1 MVSTLNKPW
10 QLTQV
15 AESPAALQ
23 KIRDTFKNS
32 TDLVLGFSYEAGCSG
47 FWDEVFPTQQ
57 QLVLAFVT
65 ESLARM
71 GCNLDAL
78 APGEALEITNTLP
91 KHQNLLQIIYKILQ
105 DGGLVKSQHGR
116 FLRTYQ
122 PVDKTPSW
130 AIYNQLI
137 RDHPLHNS
145 EHELLQVAG
154 SKLAECL
161 TGAIEPLSLIFGKSR
176 GLLQEFYTN
185 APMFVAASKFACEII
200 GRAFAGVT
208 SRVEI
213 LEVGAGLGGT
223 TKYVLDKLVENAVP
237 FTYTYT
243 DISSSFLAEA
253 KKRYAFLPPG
263 SVEFVPLDIE
273 KTPPEKLCGRFHAV
287 LSSNC
292 VHATRSLAASCGN
305 IRKLLRPGGFVVLVE
320 FTTRLSWLDLV
331 FGLLEGWWRF
341 DDGRTHCLADE
352 HLWESTLKAV
362 GFENVLWSDAEGND
376 KPNPQTLV
384 AF

>member
-1 MVSTLNKPW
+1 
-10 QLTQV
+10 
-15 AESPAALQ
+15 
-23 KIRDTFKNS
+23 
-32 TDLVLGFSYEAGCSG
+32 
-47 FWDEVFPTQQ
+47 
-57 QLVLAFVT
+57 
-65 ESLARM
+65 M

-105 DGGLVKSQHGR
+105 DGGLVKPQHGR

-145 EHELLQVAG
+145 EHELLQ
-154 SKLAECL
+154 
-161 TGAIEPLSLIFGKSR
+161 SR

-253 KKRYAFLPPG
+253 KKRYAHLPPG